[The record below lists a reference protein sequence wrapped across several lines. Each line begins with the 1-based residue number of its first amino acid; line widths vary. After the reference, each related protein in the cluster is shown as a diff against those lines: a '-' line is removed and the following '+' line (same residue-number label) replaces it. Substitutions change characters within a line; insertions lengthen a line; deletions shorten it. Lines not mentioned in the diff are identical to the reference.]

1 MKNNKII
8 KSICIVRL
16 SAIGD
21 VCHTLAVVRAI
32 QIQSPLTKITWIIGK
47 VESTLIG
54 DIKGIEFIIFDKS
67 KSLSSYNDLYRKLK
81 NRSFE
86 VTLLLHA
93 SLRANIISWMI
104 KSPNKIGYD
113 LKRARDLQWLV
124 SSKKIYS
131 SKMHV
136 LNTMFEFIKVIG
148 LKKQDLIWDIPLS
161 KREITFAENHCEKS
175 KTNIVIS
182 PCSSDRYRNYRNWDL
197 QNFQDIINYLV
208 EKYQCRIIL
217 TGGKTQNEKIYGAH
231 LSKNNKQSIINLI
244 GKTSLKELAAII
256 SLSELVICPDSG
268 PAHIATAVNTEVIGL
283 YASSNPNR
291 TGPYQSE
298 KYTIN
303 AYPNACIKYLGK
315 KASEVKWGQRIRNPK
330 VMTIITVDMVKER
343 IDEFFATLKEDNRK

>member
-8 KSICIVRL
+8 KNICIVRL

-47 VESTLIG
+47 TESTLIG
-54 DIKGIEFIIFDKS
+54 DVKGIEFIIFDKS
-67 KSLSSYNDLYRKLK
+67 KSLSSYNYIYQKLN

-86 VTLLLHA
+86 ITLLLHA
-93 SLRANIISWMI
+93 SLRSNIISRII

-124 SSKKIYS
+124 SNKKIHS

-148 LKKQDLIWDIPLS
+148 LQKQELKWDIPLS
-161 KREITFAENHCEKS
+161 KKEITFAENHCGKS
-175 KTNIVIS
+175 QKNIVIS
-182 PCSSDRYRNYRNWDL
+182 PCSSDRYRNYRNWDS

-217 TGGKTQNEKIYGAH
+217 TGGKTDNEKNYGTH
-231 LSKNNKQSIINLI
+231 LSKINKQSIVNLI

-268 PAHIATAVNTEVIGL
+268 PAHIATAVNTKVIGL

-298 KYTIN
+298 KYTVN
-303 AYPNACIKYLGK
+303 AYPDACIKYLGK
-315 KASEVKWGQRIRNPK
+315 KANKVNWGQRIRNPE
-330 VMTIITVDMVKER
+330 VMTIITVDMVKEK
-343 IDEFFATLKEDNRK
+343 IDEFFSTLKEDNRI

>member
-8 KSICIVRL
+8 KNICIVRL

-67 KSLSSYNDLYRKLK
+67 KSLSSYNDLYQKLK

-161 KREITFAENHCEKS
+161 KREITFAENHYEKS

-208 EKYQCRIIL
+208 EKYQCHIIL
-217 TGGKTQNEKIYGAH
+217 TGGKTQNEKIYGTH
-231 LSKNNKQSIINLI
+231 LSKMNKQSIINLI

-303 AYPNACIKYLGK
+303 AYPTACIKYLGK

-343 IDEFFATLKEDNRK
+343 IDEFFATLKEDN

>member
-8 KSICIVRL
+8 KNICIVRL

-67 KSLSSYNDLYRKLK
+67 KSLSSYNDLYQKLK

-175 KTNIVIS
+175 KINIVIS

-231 LSKNNKQSIINLI
+231 LSKINKQSIINLI

-315 KASEVKWGQRIRNPK
+315 KASKVKWGQRIRNPK

-343 IDEFFATLKEDNRK
+343 IDEFFATLKEDN

>member
-8 KSICIVRL
+8 KNICIVRL

-67 KSLSSYNDLYRKLK
+67 KSLSSYNDLYQKLK

-175 KTNIVIS
+175 KINIVIS

-208 EKYQCRIIL
+208 EKYQCHIIL
-217 TGGKTQNEKIYGAH
+217 TGGKTQNEKIYGTH
-231 LSKNNKQSIINLI
+231 LSKMNKQSIINLI

-303 AYPNACIKYLGK
+303 AYPTACIKYLGK

-343 IDEFFATLKEDNRK
+343 IDEFFATLKEDN